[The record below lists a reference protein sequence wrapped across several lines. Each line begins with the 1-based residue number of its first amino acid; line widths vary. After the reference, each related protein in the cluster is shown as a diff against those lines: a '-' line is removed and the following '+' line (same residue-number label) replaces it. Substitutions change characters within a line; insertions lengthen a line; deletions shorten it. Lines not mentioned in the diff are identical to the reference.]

1 MELNQREKHLLS
13 RSLFRFN
20 CFLAEEFK
28 KAMNKKN
35 EHNQKKNVDTMQE
48 VTALFEKLGLT
59 DKDLQEIK

>member
-28 KAMNKKN
+28 EAIDKRN
-35 EHNQKKNVDTMQE
+35 ENNQKKNVDTMQE

>member
-1 MELNQREKHLLS
+1 MKLNERERHLLS

-20 CFLAEEFK
+20 VFLAEEFD
-28 KAMNKKN
+28 KAT
-35 EHNQKKNVDTMQE
+35 EHGNTNTSKENVMIMQE